1 MRSKTCSQW
10 IYYRQVT
17 QSFYGILSKTQTETD
32 IVAKKDNKKEWWKR
46 KPAEVS
52 VKEPWEDEVDD
63 LVAWTN
69 SLDTDALE
77 D

>member
-1 MRSKTCSQW
+1 MSTKFLFFVFLIIVQTSPD
-10 IYYRQVT
+10 
-17 QSFYGILSKTQTETD
+17 SQTETD

-46 KPAEVS
+46 KQAEVS

>member
-1 MRSKTCSQW
+1 MSIKFLFFVFLIIVQTSPD
-10 IYYRQVT
+10 
-17 QSFYGILSKTQTETD
+17 SQTETD
-32 IVAKKDNKKEWWKR
+32 IVTKKDNKKEWWKR
-46 KPAEVS
+46 KPGEVS

>member
-1 MRSKTCSQW
+1 MSIKFL
-10 IYYRQVT
+10 
-17 QSFYGILSKTQTETD
+17 FYVFLIIVQTSPDSQTETD
-32 IVAKKDNKKEWWKR
+32 TVTKKDQKKEWWKR
-46 KPAEVS
+46 KS
-52 VKEPWEDEVDD
+52 VEISVNEPWENEVDD

>member
-1 MRSKTCSQW
+1 MSTKFLFFVFLIIVQTSPD
-10 IYYRQVT
+10 
-17 QSFYGILSKTQTETD
+17 SQTETD

>member
-1 MRSKTCSQW
+1 MSTKFLFFVFLIIAQTSPD
-10 IYYRQVT
+10 
-17 QSFYGILSKTQTETD
+17 SQTETD